1 MRVRYTRGN
10 LQIEFDAEGPRL
22 AFERL
27 AAVQELF
34 CEPDCGCCKSTDLIC
49 TTRDWKDSTIYN
61 LKCVACGAQLDLG
74 QRQADHGLFIKRRDK
89 DKNLLPNRGWYIWTR
104 PESGA
109 PAADSPPPPVRDDR
123 DIPF

>member
-49 TTRDWKDSTIYN
+49 TTRDWNDSTIYN
-61 LKCVACGAQLDLG
+61 LKCVACGSQLDVG
-74 QRQADHGLFIKRRDK
+74 QRRADDGLFFKRNDK
-89 DKNLLPNRGWYIWTR
+89 DKRPLPNRGWYVYKKA
-104 PESGA
+104 EA
-109 PAADSPPPPVRDDR
+109 PPPAEQNDAAAEYEDR
-123 DIPF
+123 F